1 MIKATGPFLQTMQF
15 ATVCNHIPSVFQR
28 HVWYRN
34 NHTVGAGKYISLL
47 VCFVGNFQFCLQHHR
62 MSHFTH
68 KLFNDIL
75 NSSNI
80 KATFN
85 INWTERII
93 INWDRNI
100 NWTERIIINWDRQ
113 PCHVVEQYIKNFHSV
128 QSLWKLWII
137 QQRIYLLTDSQTE
150 YEVEGM
156 RNYTAIA

>member
-1 MIKATGPFLQTMQF
+1 MDLKVKRNNPNLHSMIKATVPSLHTMQF
-15 ATVCNHIPSVFQR
+15 ATVYNHIPSVFQR
-28 HVWYRN
+28 HVWYRH
-34 NHTVGAGKYISLL
+34 NHNVGAGKSISLL
-47 VCFVGNFQFCLQHHR
+47 AYFVGNFQFCLQHHP

-80 KATFN
+80 KAIF
-85 INWTERII
+85 
-93 INWDRNI
+93 NI

-113 PCHVVEQYIKNFHSV
+113 PCQVVEQYKRNFHSI

-137 QQRIYLLTDSQTE
+137 QQRIYLLTDSQIE
-150 YEVEGM
+150 NEVGGM